1 MQHIRAKKIIMI
13 SLTSLINT
21 ALTKYMCFEMWQN
34 KFKIYILGGKKY
46 VTILSYSGTETL
58 RCW

>member
-1 MQHIRAKKIIMI
+1 M
-13 SLTSLINT
+13 
-21 ALTKYMCFEMWQN
+21 YFEMWQN
-34 KFKIYILGGKKY
+34 KFKIYVLGGKKY